1 MRSLIFTLIV
11 LAAACAAPDEKIE
24 WLTDYKKGV
33 EAAQEAKMPLLLDFW
48 AEW

>member
-1 MRSLIFTLIV
+1 MALVL
-11 LAAACAAPDEKIE
+11 LAARSWAGPVEKIE

-33 EAAQEAKMPLLLDFW
+33 EAAQAAKMPLLLDFW

>member
-1 MRSLIFTLIV
+1 MKTVVIALV
-11 LAAACAAPDEKIE
+11 LLATACAAPDEKIE

-33 EAAQEAKMPLLLDFW
+33 EAAQAAKKPLLLDFW